1 MVSILKVDKIQKPN
15 SDSDMIVFPTT
26 AGGSMTISNFSS
38 GNILEKIGGLC
49 DGSTLTTKS
58 GATFTLPN
66 VTAYQLINTNSFTDV
81 TGSSISY
88 TAPADCIG
96 VLYEFLHT
104 ASWNSGS
111 HAIQHYKL
119 FLDGTEVVYGR
130 RTHAATYMESKPMCT
145 WYFKIDS
152 SLSSQDSNT
161 GAIPS
166 WTSARTM
173 KWQSRQYSSGNNVSR
188 MHGTQYWDGGGTNQF
203 HMPQIWI
210 TAFGA
215 SS

>member
-1 MVSILKVDKIQKPN
+1 MTNSVLGVRNIQHTNGTDAMSIDTTGKVTFSN
-15 SDSDMIVFPTT
+15 TSV
-26 AGGSMTISNFSS
+26 GS
-38 GNILEKIGGLC
+38 NILEKVGGLC
-49 DGSTLTTKS
+49 DGSTRTTKS

-66 VTAYQLINTNSFTDV
+66 VTAVQTINGTSYVDV
-81 TGSSISY
+81 DGSTVTY

-96 VLYEFLHT
+96 VMYEFLHNAAWNDT
-104 ASWNSGS
+104 AHS
-111 HAIQHYKL
+111 IQHYRL
-119 FLDGTEVVYGR
+119 YLDGTEVVYGR
-130 RTHAATYMESKPMCT
+130 RTIAAQYFEMKAMLQ
-145 WYFKIDS
+145 WYFRINS
-152 SLSSQDSNT
+152 SLSSQDANT

-173 KWQSRQYSSGNNVSR
+173 KWSSRAYAGNDVAR
-188 MHGTQYWDGGGTNQF
+188 QHGSQYWDGGGGNQF

>member
-26 AGGSMTISNFSS
+26 AGGNMTISNFSS
-38 GNILEKIGGLC
+38 GNISEKIGGLC
-49 DGSTLTTKS
+49 DGSTRTTKS
-58 GATFTLPN
+58 GVTFTLPN
-66 VTAYQLINTNSFTDV
+66 ITAVQTLNATSYTDV
-81 TGSSISY
+81 DGSTITY
-88 TAPADCIG
+88 TAPSDCIG
-96 VLYEFLHT
+96 VMYEFLHNAAWDGT
-104 ASWNSGS
+104 AHS
-111 HAIQHYKL
+111 IQHYRL
-119 FLDGTEVVYGR
+119 YLDGTEVVYGR
-130 RTHAATYMESKPMCT
+130 RTIAAQYFEMKPMLQ
-145 WYFKIDS
+145 WYFRIDS

-173 KWQSRQYSSGNNVSR
+173 KWTSRAYAANDVARQ
-188 MHGTQYWDGGGTNQF
+188 HGSHYWDGGGGNQF
-203 HMPQIWI
+203 HQPQIWI